1 MEISPYSFEEVPRD
15 WELDSHLDCDS
26 PHYELP
32 DPFEVE
38 IDEMDSDIT
47 PPMPDAS
54 DPGTPSTMS
63 SSAD

>member
-1 MEISPYSFEEVPRD
+1 MEISPYSVEEVPRD
-15 WELDSHLDCDS
+15 WELDSHLDCGS

-32 DPFEVE
+32 ESI